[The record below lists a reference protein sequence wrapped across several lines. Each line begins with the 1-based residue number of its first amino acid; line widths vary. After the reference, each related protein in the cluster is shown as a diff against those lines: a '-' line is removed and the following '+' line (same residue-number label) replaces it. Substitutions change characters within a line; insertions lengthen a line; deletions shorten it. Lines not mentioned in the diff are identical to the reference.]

1 MGEKGTEF
9 EGNIFKFVDSVF
21 CLLKSDFVVIQ
32 SPSHVWLFATSWT
45 VAQQASLSFT
55 ISRSLCKLMSIE
67 PMMLCNHLTLCCP
80 LLLLPSIFPSIRV
93 FSNELALHIRWP
105 KYILIPS
112 NWIFFPYLCRTF
124 QLQNFILVP
133 FYNFYF
139 FNDICIFCTL
149 FSRLHPCFLL
159 AWWATLRQLF

>member
-1 MGEKGTEF
+1 M
-9 EGNIFKFVDSVF
+9 
-21 CLLKSDFVVIQ
+21 
-32 SPSHVWLFATSWT
+32 
-45 VAQQASLSFT
+45 SL
-55 ISRSLCKLMSIE
+55 E

-80 LLLLPSIFPSIRV
+80 LLLLPPIFPSIRA

-112 NWIFFPYLCRTF
+112 KWIFFPYLCRTF

-149 FSRLHPCFLL
+149 FSRLHPCFSLMSNSKTAVL
-159 AWWATLRQLF
+159 VMSLSKYHMISLICEFSNMTQTNLSMKQKQTHRHRKHVYQRGKGVQEG